1 MQISNSH
8 FLLLG
13 PLLLCFFS
21 SFKSP
26 QPKFPIYFYKKKKKH
41 QFSLHHSASILHP
54 SKYSS
59 LHPSQLCCWVN
70 GPRLKSTPNTHPP
83 KTKSPR
89 RSQAL
94 APPSSAGA
102 LSLLG
107 FPHTLQPRQAAA
119 WGLRADAAP
128 EPSQSLQ
135 EEVRRPSQP
144 VPTYS
149 CNKAWGQGQAD
160 TGNIIAA
167 PAVIPSRG
175 CGGLTI
181 ARGMFLP
188 SRPQWVTLESAFSG
202 SCSGSHGFR
211 ESLPPPLSGSR
222 LSPGREAQG
231 ETLGRT
237 GGARLFLKL
246 PQQESKP
253 FPAGS

>member
-26 QPKFPIYFYKKKKKH
+26 QPKFPIYFYKKKKTPI
-41 QFSLHHSASILHP
+41 FSSSLCLYPAPLKIQLTASQSTLLLGKWAKIKIN
-54 SKYSS
+54 SKYP
-59 LHPSQLCCWVN
+59 PSQNQVL
-70 GPRLKSTPNTHPP
+70 
-83 KTKSPR
+83 R